1 MNIKEIKQYS
11 RDSINEILR
20 LAASIHPKIISV
32 LQFRDIFD
40 DSLMDDSFLERY
52 KSQILPLVKEYQN
65 TLQSMKEEYLTQ
77 YFEDFMECS
86 DFEDYGI
93 NLRTGA
99 WIDHP
104 SAWLAEDVEF
114 LPRVEVQAMYDGVLS
129 IHSNRATFTPFWER
143 YGYTMISD
151 QEKAN
156 VSSASTPSA
165 FIRNC
170 RSLFRQSHRN
180 GVYKVLDSAK
190 LAGTFDYEIHLEPLS
205 QYDERN
211 TANNIIITGVQR
223 HAKLRDF
230 LESDID
236 KNLEKYYSTFDGTK
250 HTFRG
255 TR

>member
-11 RDSINEILR
+11 RDTINEILK
-20 LAASIHPKIISV
+20 LSASIHPKLISV

-40 DSLMDDSFLERY
+40 DTLMDDSLRDRY
-52 KSQILPLVKEYQN
+52 NTQILPLVKEYQN
-65 TLQSMKEEYLTQ
+65 NLRTMKEEYLTQ

-93 NLRTGA
+93 NLRTGL
-99 WIDHP
+99 WVDQP
-104 SAWLAEDVEF
+104 KAWLEEDVEF
-114 LPRVEVQAMYDGVLS
+114 LPRVEVQAMYDGVRN

-151 QEKAN
+151 HEKASVN
-156 VSSASTPSA
+156 AASSPSA
-165 FIRNC
+165 FIRGC
-170 RSLFRQSHRN
+170 RSMFRQTHRN

-190 LAGTFDYEIHLEPLS
+190 LANTFDYEIHLEPLT

-211 TANNIIITGVQR
+211 IVNNYIVNGVQR

-230 LESDID
+230 LESSID
-236 KNLEKYYSTFDGTK
+236 KSLPYYYSTFDGTK

-255 TR
+255 P